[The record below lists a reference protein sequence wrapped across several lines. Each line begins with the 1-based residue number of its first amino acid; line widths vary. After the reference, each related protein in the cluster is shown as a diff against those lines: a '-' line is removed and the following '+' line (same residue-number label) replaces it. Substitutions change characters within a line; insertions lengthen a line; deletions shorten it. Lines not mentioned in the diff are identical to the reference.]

1 MHSFGLWTYCQS
13 IKIFMVSKKD
23 VNIFLKLLG
32 IYKLY
37 FSVFMD
43 PIALLFFTV
52 NCLDEIILKNMP
64 SDKEKE

>member
-1 MHSFGLWTYCQS
+1 MDILPVH

-37 FSVFMD
+37 FCFYGPDCFVIFYSQ
-43 PIALLFFTV
+43 LFR
-52 NCLDEIILKNMP
+52 
-64 SDKEKE
+64 

>member
-1 MHSFGLWTYCQS
+1 
-13 IKIFMVSKKD
+13 MVSKKD

-43 PIALLFFTV
+43 PIALLFFIV